1 MNFIAVRYYIS
12 IPQCIHS
19 SDDRNL
25 GCLEFSPFTN
35 CASVCILV
43 CVIVFGLPF
52 S

>member
-1 MNFIAVRYYIS
+1 MNFIAVWYYIN
-12 IPQCIHS
+12 IPQYIHS

-25 GCLEFSPFTN
+25 GYLEFSPVVN

-43 CVIVFGLPF
+43 YVIVFGLPF